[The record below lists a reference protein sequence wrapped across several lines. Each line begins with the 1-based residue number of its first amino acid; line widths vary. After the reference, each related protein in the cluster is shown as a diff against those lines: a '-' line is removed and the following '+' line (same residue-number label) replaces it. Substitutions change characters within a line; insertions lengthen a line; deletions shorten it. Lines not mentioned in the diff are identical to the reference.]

1 MTVPGSGPHGFTD
14 RRIMLD
20 RRAGVDRREP
30 ATPPGQIVERRLSGE
45 RRLVGERRAGVE
57 RRLSIQ
63 SAEDQI
69 RGALKLLTQ
78 VAETGVLT
86 EVERRELEAAM
97 LRLRFAA
104 ERLSEGAG

>member
-1 MTVPGSGPHGFTD
+1 MVTPGSEARGPAD
-14 RRIMLD
+14 RRILLD
-20 RRAGVDRREP
+20 RRAGVDRRGEP
-30 ATPPGQIVERRLSGE
+30 PPGQIVERRLSGE
-45 RRLVGERRAGVE
+45 RRLTVDRRVGVE
-57 RRLSIQ
+57 RRLSIH

-78 VAETGVLT
+78 VAETGVLS

-104 ERLSEGAG
+104 ERLEGAG